1 MDDEK
6 GKKIKITSHLQIC
19 MITGLVTMTVIK
31 VCLFGMGKKWGY

>member
-6 GKKIKITSHLQIC
+6 GKKIEITSHLKIC
-19 MITGLVTMTVIK
+19 MITGLVAMTVIK